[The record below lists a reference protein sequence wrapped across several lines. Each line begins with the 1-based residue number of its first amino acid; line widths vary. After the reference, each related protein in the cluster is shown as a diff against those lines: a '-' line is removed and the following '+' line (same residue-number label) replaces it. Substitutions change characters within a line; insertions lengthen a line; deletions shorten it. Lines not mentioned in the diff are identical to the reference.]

1 MNIRE
6 QMATNIAK
14 VYGTDLNE
22 VCGYSTDADE
32 CDSDTCPG
40 ALTEDHDADYQR
52 ERFMLSADAAI
63 SIFAN
68 PSDEL
73 VERCARVLHGHLYGY
88 EGANPNSN
96 PDDEDRHLVRAV
108 LAAAV
113 GEG

>member
-6 QMATNIAK
+6 QMARAICRANCSIAM
-14 VYGTDLNE
+14 TDE
-22 VCGYSTDADE
+22 EIE
-32 CDSDTCPG
+32 CQVENGWD
-40 ALTEDHDADYQR
+40 LWLR
-52 ERFMLSADAAI
+52 EADAAI